1 MESSENSP
9 KKHIVKKKNNLIQ
22 VSLLQN
28 STGFKAYIL
37 VMLQNVQNKT
47 IWTFFKTK
55 LIENWNLE

>member
-9 KKHIVKKKNNLIQ
+9 KKHIVKKKNLIQ